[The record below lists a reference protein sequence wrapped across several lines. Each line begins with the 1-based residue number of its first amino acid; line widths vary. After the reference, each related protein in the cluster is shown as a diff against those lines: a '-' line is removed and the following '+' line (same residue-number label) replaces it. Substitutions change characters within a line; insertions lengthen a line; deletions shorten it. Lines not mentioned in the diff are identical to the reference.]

1 MGRKKRNR
9 AEEDKETKPYCTY
22 CDKLFQDDKVLE
34 THQKAKH
41 FKCTA
46 CDKKLS
52 TAGGLV
58 VHMYNQHK
66 QTITTIA
73 NSKPGRDSISAEIL
87 SNIVD
92 EGEYKRQKT
101 EEDIAAQSAV
111 HTFGPPGFLPMGQM
125 GGFPGAPF
133 GGFRGGPMGPMG
145 GPFRGGPMGGPQGV
159 PLLGQPGPQGQMG
172 GPIKQEGQRGGP
184 IGPQMPMNMGPG
196 GPQMG
201 PNGPMHRGGPMGPNG
216 NMGGP
221 MGPNGP
227 MNGQMGPNGL
237 PLVGQ
242 MRGGPMG
249 PNGPQMGGPMG
260 PNGHMGGPMGPNGP
274 MNGQFNRGGPMGDPY
289 AQRSG
294 PLFPIFQG
302 QQQEEQ
308 QELQP
313 LQSQRAVIE
322 NEGNQ
327 KFHLI
332 YDEIDISMEEK
343 RARQQ
348 NYAFNKN
355 FQR

>member
-52 TAGGLV
+52 SAGGLV

-87 SNIVD
+87 SNIIDV
-92 EGEYKRQKT
+92 EGGEYKRQKT
-101 EEDIAAQSAV
+101 EEDIMAQTIS
-111 HTFGPPGFLPMGQM
+111 HTFAPSNFLPMGQM
-125 GGFPGAPF
+125 GF
-133 GGFRGGPMGPMG
+133 GGPHFAGPNGFRGGPMG
-145 GPFRGGPMGGPQGV
+145 GPFRGGPMGGPMGPHGPV
-159 PLLGQPGPQGQMG
+159 PLLGQPGPQGPMG
-172 GPIKQEGQRGGP
+172 PNGPIGPKLEGQPQRGGP
-184 IGPQMPMNMGPG
+184 PIGPQQGP
-196 GPQMG
+196 MG
-201 PNGPMHRGGPMGPNG
+201 PNGPMGPQGPMGQFR
-216 NMGGP
+216 GGP

-227 MNGQMGPNGL
+227 MGPIGPMGV
-237 PLVGQ
+237 PLLGQ

-249 PNGPQMGGPMG
+249 PNGPMGGQMG
-260 PNGHMGGPMGPNGP
+260 PNGPMGGPMGPNGP
-274 MNGQFNRGGPMGDPY
+274 MGPQGPMGQFRGGPMGDPY

-294 PLFPIFQG
+294 PLFPINFQG
-302 QQQEEQ
+302 QEE
-308 QELQP
+308 QP
-313 LQSQRAVIE
+313 LQSQRAVLE
-322 NEGNQ
+322 NEGTQ

-332 YDEIDISMEEK
+332 YDEVDISMEEK
-343 RARQQ
+343 RARQPQ
-348 NYAFNKN
+348 YAFNRN

>member
-52 TAGGLV
+52 SAGGLV

-73 NSKPGRDSISAEIL
+73 NSKPGRESISAEIFD
-87 SNIVD
+87 NIVD

-101 EEDIAAQSAV
+101 EEDIMAQSIP
-111 HTFGPPGFLPMGQM
+111 HTFAPSTFLPMGQM
-125 GGFPGAPF
+125 GF
-133 GGFRGGPMGPMG
+133 GGPHFAGPNGFRGGPMG
-145 GPFRGGPMGGPQGV
+145 GPFRGGPIGPHGPVPILGQPPKIEGIRGGPPPIGPMGPQG
-159 PLLGQPGPQGQMG
+159 PNGPMGQF
-172 GPIKQEGQRGGP
+172 RGGP
-184 IGPQMPMNMGPG
+184 PP
-196 GPQMG
+196 MG
-201 PNGPMHRGGPMGPNG
+201 PNGPMGPMGVPLLGPMRGGPMGPNG
-216 NMGGP
+216 PMGGP

-227 MNGQMGPNGL
+227 M
-237 PLVGQ
+237 
-242 MRGGPMG
+242 
-249 PNGPQMGGPMG
+249 
-260 PNGHMGGPMGPNGP
+260 GGPMGPNGP
-274 MNGQFNRGGPMGDPY
+274 MGQFRGGPMGDPY
-289 AQRSG
+289 GQRSG
-294 PLFPIFQG
+294 PLFPINFQG
-302 QQQEEQ
+302 QEE
-308 QELQP
+308 QP
-313 LQSQRAVIE
+313 LQSHAVLE
-322 NEGNQ
+322 NEGGQ

-332 YDEIDISMEEK
+332 YDEVDISMEEK

-348 NYAFNKN
+348 RYAFNKN

>member
-9 AEEDKETKPYCTY
+9 AEEDKESKPYCTY

-101 EEDIAAQSAV
+101 EEDIAAQSAI
-111 HTFGPPGFLPMGQM
+111 HTFGPSSYLPM
-125 GGFPGAPF
+125 GGFPPF
-133 GGFRGGPMGPMG
+133 GGFPRGGPMGGPFNRGGPMGPMG
-145 GPFRGGPMGGPQGV
+145 GPHGV
-159 PLLGQPGPQGQMG
+159 PLLGQPGP
-172 GPIKQEGQRGGP
+172 RGGP
-184 IGPQMPMNMGPG
+184 IGPMG
-196 GPQMG
+196 GPNGHIGPQIPHNMG
-201 PNGPMHRGGPMGPNG
+201 PNGPMHRGGP
-216 NMGGP
+216 P
-221 MGPNGP
+221 MNGP
-227 MNGQMGPNGL
+227 MNGQMGPNGNMGGPPMNGPNGVPML
-237 PLVGQ
+237 GQ
-242 MRGGPMG
+242 MRGGPPMNGPIGG
-249 PNGPQMGGPMG
+249 PNGPMGGPPPM
-260 PNGHMGGPMGPNGP
+260 NGPMGGPNGP

-302 QQQEEQ
+302 HQEEQ
-308 QELQP
+308 ESQP
-313 LQSQRAVIE
+313 LQSQRAVLE